1 MTAKIG
7 FAGRSYK
14 VGDLMRA
21 LPAKVH
27 YLACEVGSLVLII
40 KAAGHPRYF
49 YGLHCASG
57 KEELLS
63 LENYVGVHECGYLC
77 DGEKNF

>member
-1 MTAKIG
+1 MTAKIE

-21 LPAKVH
+21 LPAA
-27 YLACEVGSLVLII
+27 ACRAGSLVLIT
-40 KAAGHPRYF
+40 KTAGHPRYF
-49 YGLHCASG
+49 YGLHCGSG

-63 LENYVGVHECGYLC
+63 LENYVGVF
-77 DGEKNF
+77 DDEKNF